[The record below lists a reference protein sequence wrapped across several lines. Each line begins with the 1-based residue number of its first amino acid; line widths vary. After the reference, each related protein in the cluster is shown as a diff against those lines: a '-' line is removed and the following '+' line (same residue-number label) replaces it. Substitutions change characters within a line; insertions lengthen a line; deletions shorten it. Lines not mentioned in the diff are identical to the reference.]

1 MENINEINKKIAKN
15 LIYYRKE
22 AGLTQA
28 EVAEKIN
35 YSDKSVSKWESGNG
49 LPDVYT
55 LVQLAE
61 LFGVTASALLGEE
74 TLIKEEKLEKKKPSL
89 ALQNLLIL
97 LSSGIVWLVGLLIF
111 VTLGIMYP
119 EGEYWW
125 YTFLYAAL
133 ANSIVALVYATIWRR
148 RVLNFACVSIIIWM
162 GLTCLYL
169 TVERILFLFGESYR
183 ALWLIFL
190 LGIPL
195 QLLEIFWSSF
205 RALLRKHRKES
216 QTKKEQT
223 TAEGE

>member
-1 MENINEINKKIAKN
+1 MENINEINEKIAKN
-15 LIYYRKE
+15 LITYRKE

-55 LVQLAE
+55 LMKLAE
-61 LFGVTASALLGEE
+61 LFGVTLSELLGEE
-74 TLIKEEKLEKKKPSL
+74 RQIKEEKPKKVKPTLS
-89 ALQNLLIL
+89 LQNLLIL

-111 VTLGIMYP
+111 VVLGIACP
-119 EGEYWW
+119 ELEDWW
-125 YTFLYAAL
+125 IVFLYAAL
-133 ANSIVALVYATIWRR
+133 ANAIVALVYATIWKR
-148 RVLNFACVSIIIWM
+148 RVMNFVCVSIIIWM
-162 GLTCLYL
+162 GLACVYFTGD
-169 TVERILFLFGESYR
+169 RILFLFGESYR

-205 RALLRKHRKES
+205 RMLLRKHRKHFED
-216 QTKKEQT
+216 KKEQ
-223 TAEGE
+223 AKS